1 MNLKN
6 YLANIGISISDFS
19 RNCGLPYSTIAELIS
34 GKKTLSKC
42 NASTV
47 YVIAKEL
54 GISVEELLEK
64 EKEDIYPDKYSL
76 DQKSVVFLAKRL
88 WDQNVYCGMKM
99 ENRNITFP
107 QTKTI
112 LEGINVSGVSLD
124 DITAVLNMR
133 DAWKYILNTLDN
145 SFDLEYIMKINSF
158 ISRNESLEWGVLR
171 RCRVEISGTDY
182 IPPIPEKNDVIKGV
196 NKILL
201 SYKTNTEKALDMFC
215 FITYRQLFWDGNKR
229 TALCC
234 ANKMLLSS
242 GAGMITI
249 KDDVMIRFNELLCR
263 MYDTGE
269 KEEVKTFLYNNAIFG
284 LD

>member
-1 MNLKN
+1 M
-6 YLANIGISISDFS
+6 
-19 RNCGLPYSTIAELIS
+19 
-34 GKKTLSKC
+34 
-42 NASTV
+42 
-47 YVIAKEL
+47 
-54 GISVEELLEK
+54 
-64 EKEDIYPDKYSL
+64 

-158 ISRNESLEWGVLR
+158 TSRNESLEWGVLR
-171 RCRVEISGTDY
+171 RGRVGISGTDF

-196 NKILL
+196 NEILL

-215 FITYRQLFWDGNKR
+215 FITYRQLFWDGKKR
-229 TALCC
+229 TALFC

>member
-1 MNLKN
+1 MNIKH
-6 YLANIGISISDFS
+6 YLLDIGMSITEFS
-19 RNCGLPYSTIAELIS
+19 NKCGLPYSTIAELAN

-42 NASTV
+42 TAGTV
-47 YVIAKEL
+47 YRIAKEL
-54 GISVEELLEK
+54 GISVERLLEI
-64 EKEDIYPDKYSL
+64 ENDLIYPNKYSL
-76 DQKSVVFLAKRL
+76 DKKISLFLAKKY

-112 LEGINVSGVSLD
+112 LEGINVSGVTLD

-133 DAWKYILNTLDN
+133 DAWKYMLDTFD
-145 SFDLEYIMKINSF
+145 SKLDLEYILKLNSF
-158 ISRNESLEWGVLR
+158 ISRNESLGWGVLR
-171 RCRVEISGTDY
+171 KGSVGISGSNY
-182 IPPIPEKNDVIKGV
+182 KPPVPEKNEVERAI
-196 NKILL
+196 NEILL
-201 SYKTNTEKALDMFC
+201 SYKTSTEKAIDMFC
-215 FITYRQLFWDGNKR
+215 LITYKQLFWDGNKR